1 MIVPEMLGGGERD
14 CKLLLLAAAVL
25 VGIIS
30 SLQVAVRAEVYNVGD
45 GVFLYSRGSHDVL
58 RVNQRD
64 FLTCSASTPIET
76 DASGETAFQLRA
88 GGYYFICGFPEHC
101 RSQQRVYVKVLP
113 AVATLPHQ
121 TAGGNL
127 PAYTQ
132 SAEGPTSAATGA
144 TVLPLLFTD
153 SNLGTSWKRSETYRA
168 IRMGRPH
175 PFYLPLLVE
184 EIRRHAEEAL
194 TAGVSYYQ
202 LFRSGV
208 VNHGLALID
217 LNCSHTHSLHAWYG
231 DISWTP

>member
-45 GVFLYSRGSHDVL
+45 GGGWTTDTNYTQWAAQYTFREGDTIVFLYSRGSHDVL

-132 SAEGPTSAATGA
+132 SAEGPTSAATGMVPTA
-144 TVLPLLFTD
+144 AP
-153 SNLGTSWKRSETYRA
+153 SA
-168 IRMGRPH
+168 AARPR
-175 PFYLPLLVE
+175 L
-184 EIRRHAEEAL
+184 
-194 TAGVSYYQ
+194 S
-202 LFRSGV
+202 
-208 VNHGLALID
+208 
-217 LNCSHTHSLHAWYG
+217 THSLIVLILTAML
-231 DISWTP
+231 SLTCFAPRLKSV